1 MPSLVDTPPP
11 DHRPL
16 VVCPACGVHT
26 PHVWATAGYTC
37 QRCWLTHLL
46 PPMPKVTMALEPIWC
61 PRCRIDKGSAAWAPQ
76 QGQRRCRVCGTSV
89 MANLEERHA

>member
-11 DHRPL
+11 DHRPI

-26 PHVWATAGYTC
+26 PHVWAASGYTC
-37 QRCWLTHLL
+37 QVCWLTHPL
-46 PPMPKVTMALEPIWC
+46 PRLPRVAQEPIWC
-61 PRCRIDKGSAAWAPQ
+61 PRCHIDKGSAAWAPQ

-89 MANLEERHA
+89 NVERKEGDAV